1 MGAAGGPGSSK
12 KDFEL
17 KQGESKK
24 AAEAGMGASGPGAE
38 DEEASEL
45 FQGKSD
51 EDANLVDPDADRP
64 DFGAKALVV
73 LPMMTMPRWASPR
86 EAQYPPRQKKLLNKR
101 QNEPNA
107 KKVNR

>member
-38 DEEASEL
+38 DEEASEH

-64 DFGAKALVV
+64 DFGGKGPGAAL
-73 LPMMTMPRWASPR
+73 
-86 EAQYPPRQKKLLNKR
+86 
-101 QNEPNA
+101 
-107 KKVNR
+107 NRFVK